1 MDSFIRRGIWKFSR
15 FLNVIAGVFLVGMTA
30 LTCADVV
37 LRAFRHP
44 ILGTYEIIGFLG
56 ALTAGFALA
65 YTTLIRG
72 HVAVEI
78 LVMHLS
84 KGLQKIIYLLVN
96 FLSFGIFFLLGIE
109 CVRYGN
115 DLKMAGE
122 VSLTLELPIYPI
134 LYGLAFAS
142 IVVCLV
148 IGIDFLSV
156 LLGRCEPWY
165 RWRE

>member
-1 MDSFIRRGIWKFSR
+1 MESLIRKGIWNFSR
-15 FLNVIAGVFLVGMTA
+15 FLNAIAGIFLVAMTA

-65 YTTLIRG
+65 YTTLVRG

-84 KGLQKIIYLLVN
+84 KGFQKIIYLLVN
-96 FLSFGIFFLLGIE
+96 LLSVGIFFLLGIE
-109 CVRYGN
+109 
-115 DLKMAGE
+115 
-122 VSLTLELPIYPI
+122 
-134 LYGLAFAS
+134 
-142 IVVCLV
+142 
-148 IGIDFLSV
+148 
-156 LLGRCEPWY
+156 
-165 RWRE
+165 